1 MDLIEMLSLVKD
13 PRNKSGQRFTLPQIL
28 LMTILGVMSGN
39 YGYRE
44 LGRFVE
50 NHSRYFIR
58 YFELSSYGVP
68 SFVTIRNILQLID
81 FGSFNSAFNS
91 WAENYVEITSDDI
104 QHHKEQLGID
114 GKSIN
119 STVKNKHDSFQ
130 NFISLISVFAVKRGI
145 VLGTCQIENGKE
157 SEIPAVQQLIKTLGL
172 KGVLFSLDALHCQK
186 KR

>member
-1 MDLIEMLSLVKD
+1 MDLIDMLSLIED
-13 PRNKSGQRFTLPQIL
+13 PREKSGQRFTLPQIL

-50 NHSRYFIR
+50 NHSSFFIR
-58 YFELSSYGVP
+58 YFDLSSYGVP
-68 SFVTIRNILQLID
+68 SFVTIRNILQQVD
-81 FGSFNSAFNS
+81 FESFNSLFNL
-91 WAENYVEITSDDI
+91 WAQNFVEITSDDV

-119 STVKNKHDSFQ
+119 STVKSSHDSFQ
-130 NFISLISVFAVKRGI
+130 NFISLISVFAVKRGV
-145 VLGTCQIENGKE
+145 VLGTRLIENGKE
-157 SEIPAVQQLIKTLGL
+157 SEIPAVQELIQALGL

>member
-1 MDLIEMLSLVKD
+1 MDLIEMLSSVHD
-13 PRNKSGQRFTLPQIL
+13 PRDKSGQRFTLPQIL

-50 NHSRYFIR
+50 NHSSFFIR

-68 SFVTIRNILQLID
+68 SFVTIRNVLQLID
-81 FGSFNSAFNS
+81 FESFNSSFNL
-91 WAENYVEITSDDI
+91 WAQNYVDITCGDI
-104 QHHKEQLGID
+104 QQHKEQLGID

-119 STVKNKHDSFQ
+119 STVKGCHDSFQ
-130 NFISLISVFAVKRGI
+130 NFVSLVSVFAVKRGL
-145 VLGTCQIENGKE
+145 VLGTGQLENGKQ
-157 SEIPAVQQLIKTLGL
+157 SEIPAVQQLIRSLGL

-186 KR
+186 KQ

>member
-1 MDLIEMLSLVKD
+1 MDLIEMLSLVHD
-13 PRNKSGQRFTLPQIL
+13 PRDKSGQRFTLPQIL

-68 SFVTIRNILQLID
+68 SFVTIRNVLQLVN
-81 FGSFNSAFNS
+81 FESFNSSFNL
-91 WAENYVEITSDDI
+91 WAQNYVEITDTDI
-104 QHHKEQLGID
+104 QEYKEQLGID

-119 STVKNKHDSFQ
+119 STVKNSHDSFQ
-130 NFISLISVFAVKRGI
+130 NFVSLISVFAVKRGV
-145 VLGTCQIENGKE
+145 VLGTYQIDNGKQ
-157 SEIPAVQQLIKTLGL
+157 SEIPAVQQLVQSLDL

>member
-1 MDLIEMLSLVKD
+1 MHLIEMLSLVKD
-13 PRNKSGQRFTLPQIL
+13 PRDKSGQRFTLPQVL

-44 LGRFVE
+44 LGRFVK

-68 SFVTIRNILQLID
+68 SFVTIRNILQLVD
-81 FGSFNSAFNS
+81 FESFNSSFNL
-91 WAENYVEITSDDI
+91 WAQNYVEITSDDL
-104 QHHKEQLGID
+104 QSHKEQLGID

-119 STVKNKHDSFQ
+119 STLKNSNDSYQ
-130 NFISLISVFAVKRGI
+130 NFISLISVFAVKRGL
-145 VLGTCQIENGKE
+145 VLGTSKIENAKE
-157 SEIPAVQQLIKTLGL
+157 SEIPAVRELIKSLGL

-186 KR
+186 KQ